1 MLSKILKSR
10 NDMETKILKLRNG
23 EEIVGNVS
31 IVDGEFLKVQNP
43 LKVNI
48 YPRMKGG
55 RVEEAMAFSR
65 WISYSDNQSYD
76 IIKNNVIAI
85 TDSSIG
91 LTRFYDYCVS
101 KMEDMKTTAYR
112 QPSDEELQEIEKEIM
127 NKYDLDDEDDEPKTI
142 H

>member
-1 MLSKILKSR
+1 
-10 NDMETKILKLRNG
+10 METKIIKLRNG
-23 EEIVGNVS
+23 EELVGNVHA
-31 IVDGEFLKVQNP
+31 INDDFVKVQNP
-43 LKVNI
+43 LKVNL

-55 RVEEAMAFSR
+55 KIEEAMAFSR
-65 WISYSDNQSYD
+65 WVSYSDNQSYD

-101 KMEDMKTTAYR
+101 KMQDMKPSEYR
-112 QPSDEELQEIEKEIM
+112 QPTDKELQEIEEEM
-127 NKYDLDDEDDEPKTI
+127 FDRLYNENDEPKTI

>member
-1 MLSKILKSR
+1 
-10 NDMETKILKLRNG
+10 METKIIKLRNG
-23 EEIVGNVS
+23 EELVGNVHA
-31 IVDGEFLKVQNP
+31 INDDFVKVQNP
-43 LKVNI
+43 LKVNL

-55 RVEEAMAFSR
+55 KIEEAMAFSR
-65 WISYSDNQSYD
+65 WVSYSDNQSYD

-101 KMEDMKTTAYR
+101 KMQDMKPSEYR
-112 QPSDEELQEIEKEIM
+112 QPTDKELQEIEEEM
-127 NKYDLDDEDDEPKTI
+127 FDRLYNEDNEPKTI

>member
-1 MLSKILKSR
+1 
-10 NDMETKILKLRNG
+10 METKIIKLRNG
-23 EEIVGNVS
+23 EELVGNVHA
-31 IVDGEFLKVQNP
+31 INDDFVKVQNP
-43 LKVNI
+43 LKVNL

-55 RVEEAMAFSR
+55 KIEEAMAFSR
-65 WISYSDNQSYD
+65 WVSYSDNQSYD

-101 KMEDMKTTAYR
+101 KMQDMKPSEYR
-112 QPSDEELQEIEKEIM
+112 QPTDKELQEIEEEIFDRLY
-127 NKYDLDDEDDEPKTI
+127 NEDDEPKTI

>member
-1 MLSKILKSR
+1 
-10 NDMETKILKLRNG
+10 METKIIKLRNG
-23 EEIVGNVS
+23 EELVGNVHA
-31 IVDGEFLKVQNP
+31 INDDFVKVQNP
-43 LKVNI
+43 LKVNL

-55 RVEEAMAFSR
+55 KIEEAMAFSR
-65 WISYSDNQSYD
+65 WVSYSDNQSYD

-101 KMEDMKTTAYR
+101 KMQDMKPSDYR
-112 QPSDEELQEIEKEIM
+112 QPTDKELQEIEEEIFDRLY
-127 NKYDLDDEDDEPKTI
+127 NEDDEPKTI

>member
-1 MLSKILKSR
+1 
-10 NDMETKILKLRNG
+10 METKIIKLRNG
-23 EEIVGNVS
+23 EELVGNVHA
-31 IVDGEFLKVQNP
+31 INDDFVKVQNP
-43 LKVNI
+43 LKVNL

-55 RVEEAMAFSR
+55 KIEEAMAFSR
-65 WISYSDNQSYD
+65 WVSYSDNQSYD

-101 KMEDMKTTAYR
+101 KMQDMKPSEYR
-112 QPSDEELQEIEKEIM
+112 QPTDKELQEIEEEM
-127 NKYDLDDEDDEPKTI
+127 FDRLYNEDDEPKTI

>member
-55 RVEEAMAFSR
+55 RVEEVPERSLVGLVIVI
-65 WISYSDNQSYD
+65 ISP
-76 IIKNNVIAI
+76 
-85 TDSSIG
+85 TT
-91 LTRFYDYCVS
+91 LL
-101 KMEDMKTTAYR
+101 KTML
-112 QPSDEELQEIEKEIM
+112 LQ
-127 NKYDLDDEDDEPKTI
+127 
-142 H
+142 

>member
-1 MLSKILKSR
+1 
-10 NDMETKILKLRNG
+10 METKIIKLRNG
-23 EEIVGNVS
+23 EELVGNVHA
-31 IVDGEFLKVQNP
+31 INDDFVKVQNP
-43 LKVNI
+43 LKVNL

-55 RVEEAMAFSR
+55 KIEEAMAFSR
-65 WISYSDNQSYD
+65 WVSYSDNQSYD

-101 KMEDMKTTAYR
+101 KMQDMRPSEYR
-112 QPSDEELQEIEKEIM
+112 QPTDKELQEIEEEIFDRLY
-127 NKYDLDDEDDEPKTI
+127 NEDDEPKTI

>member
-1 MLSKILKSR
+1 
-10 NDMETKILKLRNG
+10 METKIIKLRNG
-23 EEIVGNVS
+23 EELVGNVHA
-31 IVDGEFLKVQNP
+31 INDDFVKVQNP
-43 LKVNI
+43 LKVNL

-55 RVEEAMAFSR
+55 KIEEAMAFSR
-65 WISYSDNQSYD
+65 WVSYSDNQSYD

-101 KMEDMKTTAYR
+101 KMQDMKPSEYR
-112 QPSDEELQEIEKEIM
+112 QPTDKELQEIEEEM
-127 NKYDLDDEDDEPKTI
+127 FNRLYNEDDEPKTI